1 MEAHP
6 DHTALLHILAIY
18 QIHWLYILRNIIPMS
33 GEPGAFWI
41 VTAPMPNFDE
51 IATINISGHEV
62 PLPAYWKI
70 VDLVAQGKR
79 EEDIVKLV
87 TQHTGARTLKVV
99 TDVVKSVVENQRH
112 IDTTATSSSSR
123 RLSLPFARPKRVSA
137 YRAARIEARR
147 DLEAAEQK
155 LKSAKDQEKKLLNN
169 AIALTRERERL
180 EKKNMTTD
188 ERRQT
193 LSAIEDEMKVVLRRH
208 KEVEAQVEYAKTL
221 TVIHRASLA

>member
-1 MEAHP
+1 
-6 DHTALLHILAIY
+6 
-18 QIHWLYILRNIIPMS
+18 MS

-41 VTAPMPNFDE
+41 VTAPMPNFEDV
-51 IATINISGHEV
+51 ATINVCNHEI

-70 VDLVAQGKR
+70 VELVAQGRR
-79 EEDIVKLV
+79 EKDIVQLV
-87 TQHTGARTLKVV
+87 IQHTGVQTLKVV
-99 TDVVKSVVENQRH
+99 TDVVRSIAENQRQMDNSS
-112 IDTTATSSSSR
+112 ISSSSS

-137 YRAARIEARR
+137 YRAARLEARV

-169 AIALTRERERL
+169 AIALTRQRERL
-180 EKKNMTTD
+180 EKKSMASD

-193 LSAIEDEMKVVLRRH
+193 VSAIEDEMKAVLRRH
-208 KEVEAQVEYAKTL
+208 KEVEAEVEYAKSL